1 LNDFRTNARR
11 DLAYDFFLSYP
22 RAVESAVLT
31 AFIEELHDRVRDLR
45 GGGKDERVGFLD
57 ATDLTRGADWPADL
71 RYALQT
77 AKTMIPIYSPAYFK
91 GGFCEKELRIYNQ
104 RQEAY
109 RKETGVMPHIIKPI
123 PWIVPFTVPDDLAH
137 LQYQVGGG
145 DAIEAQ
151 GMFQV
156 LKNKAKYRTRYN
168 DFMRDLALDI
178 KKTADAHVVL
188 PLDDFPA
195 LTDSEASD
203 ADEDGAEAGPDHV
216 RFVYIAPRQEEAQGM
231 QRALNFYSRLR
242 RGWKPFD
249 PAVPHGIGPYA
260 QTIAGEYDFSSDELV
275 FSPNLAD
282 DIRNAETRGNL
293 VVILVDGWSAK
304 IDGYR
309 GTLAVLDEKRYFN
322 TGIVVPWNLGDGE
335 TKTNF
340 DALSQTIRRVLR
352 RWSSEGN
359 PVHYNDEIRSPEDF
373 KKHLADTLTRLKA
386 DVLNNIPT
394 DHPAGKK
401 PVIDATQGAG
411 A

>member
-1 LNDFRTNARR
+1 M
-11 DLAYDFFLSYP
+11 AYDFFLSYP
-22 RAVESAVLT
+22 RAVESPVLT
-31 AFIEELHDRVRDLR
+31 AFIEDLHDLVRYLR
-45 GGGKDERVGFLD
+45 GFGKDARVGFLD

-71 RYALQT
+71 RDALQT
-77 AKTMIPIYSPAYFK
+77 AKTIIPIYCPAYFM
-91 GGFCEKELRIYNQ
+91 GGFCEKELRIFNQ

-109 RKETGVMPHIIKPI
+109 RDATQVMPHIVKPI
-123 PWIVPFTVPDDLAH
+123 PWIVPFTVPADLAH
-137 LQYQVGGG
+137 LQYQVGGS

-156 LKNKAKYRTRYN
+156 LKNKARYRARYN

-178 KKTADAHVVL
+178 KNTADAHVVP
-188 PLDDFPA
+188 PLNDFPA
-195 LTDSEASD
+195 LTDDEPSD
-203 ADEDGAEAGPDHV
+203 AGEEGVESGPDHV

-242 RGWKPFD
+242 CGWKPFD
-249 PAVPHGIGPYA
+249 PDVTRGIGPFA
-260 QTIAGEYDFSSDELV
+260 QAIAGEYDFSSDELV

-293 VVILVDGWSAK
+293 VVILVDGWSAR

-309 GTLAVLDEKRYFN
+309 GTLAVLDERRYFN

-335 TKTNF
+335 TMTNF
-340 DALSQTIRRVLR
+340 DALSKTIRRVLR

-359 PVHYNDEIRSPEDF
+359 PVHYNDQIRSPEDF
-373 KKHLADTLTRLKA
+373 KKHLADALTRLKA
-386 DVLNNIPT
+386 DVLINIPT
-394 DHPAGKK
+394 DHAPGKK